1 MPLNIL
7 TSLYEQK
14 LSILGYLTVGIC
26 WGTTNPF
33 IKRATM
39 AKSQESANDD
49 SGKSVVQSHA
59 DTLKQFCLEPR
70 IFLPFLINQSGSV
83 IFYVLL
89 SNEPISRAAPIC
101 NALTFIFTA
110 ITGYAF
116 LKEEVTSPLLLITGS
131 FLVLC
136 GIYLCCSSS

>member
-1 MPLNIL
+1 MSSNIL
-7 TSLYEQK
+7 TSLYEQR
-14 LSILGYLTVGIC
+14 LSIFGYLTVGIC

-39 AKSQESANDD
+39 AKSQECANGESD
-49 SGKSVVQSHA
+49 KVVVPSHA

-70 IFLPFLINQSGSV
+70 IFLPFLINQSGSL
-83 IFYVLL
+83 IYYVLL
-89 SNEPISRAAPIC
+89 SKEPISRAAPIC

-116 LKEEVTSPLLLITGS
+116 LKEEVTSPILLVAGS

>member
-7 TSLYEQK
+7 ASLYEQR

-49 SGKSVVQSHA
+49 NDKVLAHSHA

-83 IFYVLL
+83 VYYVLL
-89 SNEPISRAAPIC
+89 SKEPISRAAPIC

-110 ITGYAF
+110 VTGYAF
-116 LKEEVTSPLLLITGS
+116 LKEEVTSPILLIAGS

-136 GIYLCCSSS
+136 GIYQCCSSS